1 MVSRRD
7 RNFEVHYFANNTKRH
22 GAKTSVLGSFLSRIA
37 LGFSFFFVSLNTLL
51 LHFRFVI
58 TR

>member
-37 LGFSFFFVSLNTLL
+37 LGFSLFCFAEHSFVTL
-51 LHFRFVI
+51 
-58 TR
+58 